1 MTSEQLLNMSI
12 KVTSQ
17 KLLYLPK
24 TNFWLRPWYAVSKY
38 LQMTNY
44 INPSKQ
50 YNRLQIIGDLEGFL
64 YYAGALGWSA
74 AITLSKSQHSL
85 AEHAKI

>member
-1 MTSEQLLNMSI
+1 
-12 KVTSQ
+12 
-17 KLLYLPK
+17 
-24 TNFWLRPWYAVSKY
+24 
-38 LQMTNY
+38 MTNY